1 MLSMEHFLFRNVFGE
16 EKTFDLFKKAG
27 FDGVD
32 FSFNMLGNGT
42 AINLDNHIE
51 KAMESKRLLDKY
63 NLICNQSHAP
73 FAFKFGEEIF
83 TADEFL
89 SYLKVDLNSTYL
101 IKIKSFNK

>member
-51 KAMESKRLLDKY
+51 KANTKRAK
-63 NLICNQSHAP
+63 N
-73 FAFKFGEEIF
+73 
-83 TADEFL
+83 
-89 SYLKVDLNSTYL
+89 YLNT
-101 IKIKSFNK
+101 IKSVRNSLTLFQFFTSSNKSPY